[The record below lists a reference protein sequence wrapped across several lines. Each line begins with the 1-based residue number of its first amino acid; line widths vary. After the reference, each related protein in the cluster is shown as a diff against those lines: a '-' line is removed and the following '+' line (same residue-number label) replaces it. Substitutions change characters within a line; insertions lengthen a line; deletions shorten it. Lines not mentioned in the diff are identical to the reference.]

1 MAAMIEVLASGPL
14 ATVQDLG
21 RPGLAELGVSRS
33 GAADRAAL
41 RLANRLVGNDESA
54 AGVEITL
61 GGLVVRL
68 GTAATVACTGA
79 RCPLSGH
86 SGGWNAALSC
96 PAGTV
101 LAFGSPAT
109 GLRSYLAVRGG
120 LAVPAVLGSRATD
133 TLSGLGPAVLA
144 PGHRLPLGTAT
155 AGPPGTGGDAG
166 DTRDRLPSDVT
177 TLRLAAGPRADWFS
191 LAPLHEAAW
200 QVLPDSD
207 RIGTR
212 LAGPALR
219 ARPGFGR
226 RIAELPSE
234 PTLPGAVQVPPDGRP
249 IVLGPDAPVTGGYPV
264 VGVLPAADLDL
275 LAQVRPGAVLRFV
288 SAPIGPRSATAGRP
302 R

>member
-1 MAAMIEVLASGPL
+1 MIEVLASGPL

-54 AGVEITL
+54 AGIEITL
-61 GGLVVRL
+61 GGLAIRL
-68 GTAATVACTGA
+68 TTAATVACTGA

-86 SGGWNAALSC
+86 PGGWNAALSC

-101 LAFGSPAT
+101 LVLGPPAV

-133 TLSGLGPAVLA
+133 TLSGLGPAVLG
-144 PGHRLPLGTAT
+144 PGQRLPLGSAT
-155 AGPPGTGGDAG
+155 AGPPGTAG
-166 DTRDRLPSDVT
+166 DLGHPGTELPAGIAR
-177 TLRLAAGPRADWFS
+177 LRLATGPRAEWFEPG
-191 LAPLHEAAW
+191 PLPEAAW
-200 QVLPDSD
+200 QVRPDSD

-219 ARPGFGR
+219 LRPGFEQCA
-226 RIAELPSE
+226 AELPSE
-234 PTLPGAVQVPPDGRP
+234 PTLPGAVQVPPDGQP

-264 VGVLPAADLDL
+264 VGVLPEADLDV
-275 LAQVRPGAVLRFV
+275 LAQLRPGAVLRFV
-288 SAPIGPRSATAGRP
+288 SAPTGPRSAASGRP